1 MKSINIIIPCYNE
14 EECISDSINE
24 IKIFIKKNSR
34 YKFNVTFINDGS
46 IDKTRDILIRFI
58 KLNKNFRLINFT
70 KNFGHQS
77 AVAAGINY
85 CKDDA
90 AIIIDADLQDP
101 IIVAEKMIKKWEQG
115 YDVVAGKRNQRQGVG
130 FFRLKAAKYYY
141 RILNF
146 IAETNIPLDTGD
158 FRLISKKVIKEF
170 NNLKEHKR
178 YIRGLIA
185 WMGFKSTFVLYD
197 RVKRTKGTSKYNF
210 QKIFNLAI
218 DGITSFS
225 VRPLR
230 IIGIIGFL
238 ISVISI
244 ILIIYVFFVKTFQS
258 DVVKGWAS
266 IVTIL
271 LFFSGFNLI
280 FLGIMGEY
288 VSKIFISQQDR
299 PDYIV
304 DSKVN
309 FK

>member
-1 MKSINIIIPCYNE
+1 MKKISIIVPCYNE
-14 EECISDSINE
+14 QECISDSIAE
-24 IKIFIKKNSR
+24 IKLFIKKTPK
-34 YKFNVTFINDGS
+34 YKFNVIFINDGS
-46 IDKTRDILIRFI
+46 TDDTYKIITKSI
-58 KLNKNFRLINFT
+58 KINKNFRLINFT

-77 AVAAGINY
+77 AVSAGINH

-101 IIVAEKMIKKWEQG
+101 IDVAKKMIIEWEKG
-115 YDVVAGKRNQRQGVG
+115 YDVVAGKRNQRQGVSI
-130 FFRLKAAKYYY
+130 FRLLAAKYYY
-141 RILNF
+141 RFLNF

-158 FRLISKKVIKEF
+158 FRLISKKVINEF
-170 NNLKEHKR
+170 NKFKEHKR

-185 WMGFKSTFVLYD
+185 WMGFKSTSVLYD
-197 RVKRTKGTSKYNF
+197 RVKRSKGVSKYNF

-225 VRPLR
+225 VKPLR
-230 IIGIIGFL
+230 IIGILGFF

-244 ILIIYVFFVKTFQS
+244 FLITYVFFIKTFQS
-258 DVVKGWAS
+258 DVVRGWAS

-288 VSKIFISQQDR
+288 ISKIFISQQDR
-299 PDYIV
+299 PDYII
-304 DSKVN
+304 DSKIN